1 MSRYQTLARGFARC
15 SPSHSADF
23 GADHAVGESPRRA
36 GRRLPAGPGARDAR
50 PRPRGRRSRGQNRRL
65 VTKPRRR
72 PSAVAHAPA
81 APPAPRWETLGAA
94 GSARS
99 PPLLRSGRGA
109 VSARHSADTPRR
121 PCPRLRRGS
130 GGSTKALATVEK
142 ARRIRSAQRRPAGR
156 AATRASDS
164 ADPSPDS
171 AAAAARAT
179 TSARPAARGAHTV
192 LEQQVDARPRHQ
204 HGEPL
209 QECRR
214 LEPQMRR
221 AVRPRMAHL
230 QHDPPVGV
238 H

>member
-1 MSRYQTLARGFARC
+1 MRCPVRIEGAGPVARRLPRERQHDSHRPRGGRSHGAPHSKRAAGSGPLAVNDPQSVLRKAM
-15 SPSHSADF
+15 SADF

-65 VTKPRRR
+65 VTRPRRR

-109 VSARHSADTPRR
+109 VSARRSADTPRR

-171 AAAAARAT
+171 AAAARQ
-179 TSARPAARGAHTV
+179 PAALLRGAG
-192 LEQQVDARPRHQ
+192 AA
-204 HGEPL
+204 G
-209 QECRR
+209 
-214 LEPQMRR
+214 
-221 AVRPRMAHL
+221 
-230 QHDPPVGV
+230 GV
-238 H
+238 AG